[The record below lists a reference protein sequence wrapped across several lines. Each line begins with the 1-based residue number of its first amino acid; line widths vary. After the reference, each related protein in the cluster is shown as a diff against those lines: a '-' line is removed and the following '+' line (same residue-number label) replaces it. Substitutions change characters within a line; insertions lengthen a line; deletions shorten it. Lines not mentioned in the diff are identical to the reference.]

1 MMKSR
6 LLGAAAAAALLL
18 LTSCLGDNNSNAN
31 YNMIPGVVKFDMTT
45 MGNLLNSKAGL
56 LSAKGLEK
64 YGDGDCLIVN
74 ISINSDEQVSDKF
87 VTATLTAEPTTV
99 PKGQFTSMMTDTTVI
114 GETEVPLLTSYEPSY
129 MITLAYLDG
138 YFFLP
143 SGIKMPTDQKTT
155 WELYADPQ
163 AKPVEVNGES
173 VYSMFL
179 RAKVRVAGEDKEQNI
194 LAPNAFYTK
203 MFFDKVEAVERAN
216 QKKTYSVKIY
226 YVKSIN
232 EKDRSEFTWAAS
244 DLIKFPVTEKKD

>member
-31 YNMIPGVVKFDMTT
+31 YNMVPGVVKFDMTT
-45 MGNLLNSKAGL
+45 MRNMLNSKAGL
-56 LSAKGLEK
+56 LSAKGLEG
-64 YGDGDCLIVN
+64 YTDSDCLLVN
-74 ISINSDEQVSDKF
+74 ISINSNEQESDKF
-87 VTATLTAEPTTV
+87 LTATFTEEPTTV
-99 PKGQFTSMMTDTTVI
+99 SKGQFISNMGDTAVV
-114 GETEVPLLTSYEPSY
+114 GEKELPLITSYEPSAG
-129 MITLAYLDG
+129 IILAYLDG

-179 RAKVRVAGEDKEQNI
+179 RAKVRVAGEGKEQNI
-194 LAPNAFYTK
+194 LSTNAFYSK
-203 MFFDKVEAVERAN
+203 MYFDRIEAVERAN
-216 QKKTYSVKIY
+216 QKKTFSVKVY
-226 YVKSIN
+226 YIKSIN
-232 EKDRSEFTWAAS
+232 EKDRTEFTWAAS